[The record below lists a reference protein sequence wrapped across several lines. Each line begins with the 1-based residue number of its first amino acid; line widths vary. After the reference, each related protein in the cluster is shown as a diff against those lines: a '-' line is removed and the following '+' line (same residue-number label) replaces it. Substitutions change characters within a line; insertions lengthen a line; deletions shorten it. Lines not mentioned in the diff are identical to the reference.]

1 MTEEDELQMA
11 LAMSVEDISQPQAS
25 TSAPAVVAAQAPA
38 AANGPA
44 PVSSSPTKAT
54 HNGMHERE
62 NASAVANG
70 AAHQVTPCSD
80 CAECGNTCNNVRNDV
95 CDSVC
100 DNECNSIRNNV
111 ICNQL
116 M

>member
-1 MTEEDELQMA
+1 MA

-25 TSAPAVVAAQAPA
+25 TSAPADVTAQAPA

-44 PVSSSPTKAT
+44 PVSSNTTKGI

-70 AAHQVTPCSD
+70 AAHQVTPYTY
-80 CAECGNTCNNVRNDV
+80 CAVLNATMYVTMFCNDV

-100 DNECNSIRNNV
+100 DNECHSV
-111 ICNQL
+111 CKYAVCNQL